1 MLRRLSLLLVVGVS
15 LVGCKTITEELPTAP
30 SGSGGQPIVTVP
42 FPVVVT
48 PVTIPQPE
56 SPVPTPNPQT
66 PNSPNPSPTPP
77 DDGGD
82 DDGEFIPD
90 NQNAVAKVVAK
101 VFFVECNG
109 APVPGSEGA
118 STADVGCRVHLD
130 VTPKDAG
137 GRPTQP
143 RGGPNWSYSDRSSFN
158 IGGSNPFTPV
168 LTVTKPG
175 GTSISCSI
183 DGVRSNDLSLRFR

>member
-1 MLRRLSLLLVVGVS
+1 MLRGLALLLVAGFS
-15 LVGCKTITEELPTAP
+15 LVGCKTITEELPTSP

-42 FPVVVT
+42 FPVTVV
-48 PVTIPQPE
+48 PVPIPQPE
-56 SPVPTPNPQT
+56 SPSPTPAPQNP
-66 PNSPNPSPTPP
+66 NNPNPSPTPEP
-77 DDGGD
+77 DEGGD
-82 DDGEFIPD
+82 DDEFIPD

-109 APVPGSEGA
+109 GPVPGSEG
-118 STADVGCRVHLD
+118 SSSADVGCRVHLD

-158 IGGSNPFTPV
+158 VGGSNPFTPV

-175 GTSISCSI
+175 STSISCTI
-183 DGVRSNDLSLRFR
+183 DGVRSNDLSIRFE